1 MPIQILGIFDSV
13 FNWVYDKLL
22 SPVLSWF
29 ATILGNAFAW
39 VFNNIL
45 QDFLLK
51 VFKLL
56 WDYVLVY
63 IANFLFRW
71 IYTVF
76 CALLSLLDCLQACF
90 DVLIGLED
98 ITYGDGESA
107 TLLNYILFN
116 DTTRNALIAVTI
128 IAVVLTVIFS
138 IYSVIHSS
146 FDLGGENKR
155 PVSRVLG
162 MTVKSLMTFL
172 FIPAI
177 CWVGL
182 NLAGSLLKATSL
194 ALQGGQSIS
203 VSKMILAISSSN
215 AAKND
220 ADFSLTASP
229 WSGLMDGT
237 TNYLDFAFEVN
248 ISEIDYLIGY
258 SSLIFCTV
266 IMLACL
272 FMFIK
277 RIYDVVML
285 YIVSPYFASSMVL
298 DDGRKFSQWRSMFIG
313 RIVLGFG
320 SAIGMRL
327 FLMIVPIIMDD
338 KLQFFDS
345 TIVNATAGYVLKL
358 LFILGGMYAVFK
370 SAGMLTSIVNHA
382 AGMEEQRSFDG
393 AVGRIRGA
401 AMRAGRGIGGK
412 LKGAAGAG
420 AAAGMGAAAGAAAG
434 MGAGGGAFRG
444 GGPADGAYSLDG
456 AGDKPMISDSA
467 PDVSDDLQR
476 LFGEQ
481 DYATDLADQIKDD
494 YVQPSDM
501 ISVDGETMS
510 SSEEAAKRDIFG
522 GMDMLDNYG
531 AAPEPSTG
539 DNAGA
544 AGNADNVDV
553 IPDNP
558 DMLKLSGEE
567 APTGEE
573 AKNAADR
580 DIFSGVDVLGDY
592 VQNPEDFHAG
602 DDVFNAES
610 FGDDNEDLAVQ
621 RQNAIRDSMQGNGQ
635 ALADFDPQLP
645 NGPLTEEREQK
656 EQAIDVP
663 LTDFVHN
670 DYSRTE
676 SSGIS
681 RVGVGNKVFDVP
693 QGYTAFPKL
702 VKDTKVNDRI
712 KSMKQSAEPRFSA
725 YYDAMANSTNGLNGY
740 SMPSVRG
747 GNLGYGSFTQ
757 VNGVKLNVPSG
768 YTVVPEIMKI
778 SDAQNI
784 ASSYG
789 GGKNAE
795 FYKEFT
801 SNLTKVE
808 YNDTP
813 PPKPAEKN
821 NNSSADV
828 AALEA
833 QIFSE
838 GSNK

>member
-29 ATILGNAFAW
+29 ATILGNAFTW
-39 VFNNIL
+39 VFENIL
-45 QDFLLK
+45 EGFLLE

-71 IYTVF
+71 IYTLF
-76 CALLSLLDCLQACF
+76 CALLSLLDCLQSCF

-98 ITYGDGESA
+98 ITYGNGESA

-128 IAVVLTVIFS
+128 VAVVLTVIFS

-146 FDLGGENKR
+146 FDLGGDNRR
-155 PVSRVLG
+155 PVSKVLG

-194 ALQGGQSIS
+194 ALQGGKNLS

-215 AAKND
+215 AAMND

-229 WSGLMDGT
+229 WSGLMDGIT
-237 TNYLDFAFEVN
+237 DYLGFAFEVN

-258 SSLIFCTV
+258 SSLIFCTI

-285 YIVSPYFASSMVL
+285 YIVSPYFASTMVL
-298 DDGRKFSQWRSMFIG
+298 DDGKKFSQWRSMFIG

-345 TIVNATAGYVLKL
+345 TLVNATAGYVLKL

-401 AMRAGRGIGGK
+401 AMKAGRGVGGK
-412 LKGAAGAG
+412 LKGAFGTG
-420 AAAGMGAAAGAAAG
+420 AAGAAAA
-434 MGAGGGAFRG
+434 GAGAKAGGAFRG
-444 GGPADGAYSLDG
+444 GAPSDGAYSLDG
-456 AGDKPMISDSA
+456 AGGKPSLVDDV
-467 PDVSDDLQR
+467 PDMGDDLQR

-481 DYATDLADQIKDD
+481 DYATDLTDQIKDD
-494 YVQPSDM
+494 YEQPSDM
-501 ISVDGETMS
+501 IRLDGEAMS
-510 SSEEAAKRDIFG
+510 DSEEAAKRDIFDG
-522 GMDMLDNYG
+522 VTMNDDY
-531 AAPEPSTG
+531 ATTPELPPEDT
-539 DNAGA
+539 
-544 AGNADNVDV
+544 ADNSAVFDT

-558 DMLKLSGEE
+558 DMIKVGGEQ

-573 AKNAADR
+573 AKAAADR
-580 DIFSGVDVLGDY
+580 DIFAGVDVLGDY
-592 VQNPEDFHAG
+592 APSIEAAEN
-602 DDVFNAES
+602 DDVYNAET
-610 FGDDNEDLAVQ
+610 FGDDDDELF
-621 RQNAIRDSMQGNGQ
+621 SGG
-635 ALADFDPQLP
+635 DFSHIPGGKP
-645 NGPLTEEREQK
+645 IKEEREPLQTK
-656 EQAIDVP
+656 INVP
-663 LTDFVHN
+663 ETDYIPSNFIHG
-670 DYSRTE
+670 DYTRTE
-676 SSGIS
+676 NRGVS
-681 RVGVGNKVFDVP
+681 RVGVGNKVFDIP

-702 VKDTKVNDRI
+702 VKSNKVQERI
-712 KSMKQSAEPRFSA
+712 ESMKQSADPSFGS
-725 YYDAMANSTNGLNGY
+725 YYDAMMQSTTGLNGY
-740 SMPSVRG
+740 SVPAVRG

-778 SDAQNI
+778 SDVQNI
-784 ASSYG
+784 ATNYG
-789 GGKNAE
+789 GGKNSD

-801 SNLTKVE
+801 SNLVE
-808 YNDTP
+808 VNYNDTP
-813 PPKPAEKN
+813 PQTAPQPRN
-821 NNSSADV
+821 NASDI

-833 QIFSE
+833 QLF
-838 GSNK
+838 GGDDNNQQQ